1 MRWPIRPLRDEKMQY
16 PAWRSF
22 QFQFIEDSYTTCYPI
37 QYEFNLQAFI
47 KSIKVLATFSG
58 KPKCKRQSVIL

>member
-1 MRWPIRPLRDEKMQY
+1 MPY

-37 QYEFNLQAFI
+37 QYEFNLQAFL

-58 KPKCKRQSVIL
+58 KPKFKRQSVIL